1 MLGRLLPAHGDNT
14 FHGSKFALWIFV
26 PLVLLESVIGVNSIF
41 MGRTVASKADGI
53 PLDTF
58 PAAAAQTVVG
68 LFAMLGLAHL
78 VLCVLCVI
86 VLFRY
91 RSLIPLMFSLLLL
104 DQLGRKAI
112 RQFLPIP
119 TIGAPPG
126 SIVTIVLLI
135 LMVVGLALSLRGH
148 DKS

>member
-1 MLGRLLPAHGDNT
+1 MLGRLLPARVDNT
-14 FHGSKFALWIFV
+14 FHGSKFALWVFV

-41 MGRTVASKADGI
+41 MGRMVAGSADGI

-78 VLCVLCVI
+78 VWCVLCVI

-119 TIGAPPG
+119 TTGAPPG

-135 LMVVGLALSLRGH
+135 LMVVGLALSLRSHG
-148 DKS
+148 KS